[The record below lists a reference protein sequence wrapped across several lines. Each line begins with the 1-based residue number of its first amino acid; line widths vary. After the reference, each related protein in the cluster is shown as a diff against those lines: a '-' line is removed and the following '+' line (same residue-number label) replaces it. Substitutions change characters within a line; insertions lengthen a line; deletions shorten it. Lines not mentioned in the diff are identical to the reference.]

1 MLMSRSLPPDTRAWH
16 LLSTLVT
23 CVMATCLAAAPLTA
37 QAQAATDRYTRS
49 PASTDGIG
57 KRFMGREISGVMGW
71 QGADWLER
79 EEREREERTDLVL
92 VGLKLKPGMVV
103 ADIGAGT
110 GYFARRM
117 APAVMPG
124 GQVLAVDVQPEMVT
138 LLQAMVKQT
147 KLAQIKPSLGTEQDV
162 KLPTASVDVAI
173 MVDVYHELAYPYEL
187 LASVVK
193 ALKPGGQLVLVEYR
207 AEDANVPIKAL
218 HKMSEAQIKREA
230 AAHALDWVQTIGTLP
245 WQHMVVFRK
254 RL

>member
-1 MLMSRSLPPDTRAWH
+1 MT
-16 LLSTLVT
+16 
-23 CVMATCLAAAPLTA
+23 TCLMAAPLTA
-37 QAQAATDRYTRS
+37 QAQAGSDRYTRS
-49 PASTDGIG
+49 PASMDGIG

-92 VGLKLKPGMVV
+92 AGLKLKPAMVV

-138 LLQAMVKQT
+138 MLQAMVKQT

-162 KLPTASVDVAI
+162 KLPAASVDVAI
-173 MVDVYHELAYPYEL
+173 MVDVYHELAFPFEL

-218 HKMSEAQIKREA
+218 HKMSEPQIKREA
-230 AAHALDWVQTIGTLP
+230 AVHALDWVQTIGTLP